1 MSLEQALSECTLAIK
16 QLIVVMTTANE
27 AEQPAGGDTEGGKR
41 KRRTKAELEADAAA
55 AAAATTTV
63 KHELLAE
70 GDPAGT
76 RYFHIAAHNTIYRQ
90 LPGEPDCTMAGAI
103 IVSGT
108 EYTRLK
114 AEYAAKFPTSAQG
127 AQATAAAPT
136 PAATTHAASAASS
149 TPPDASAAPTMQ
161 SITAKL
167 MAIHKRDGN
176 AGLAPILAHFGVT
189 KVPELASKDMAVLDA
204 HVEGVLNPATGANLF
219 G

>member
-1 MSLEQALSECTLAIK
+1 MSLELALTECTAAIR

-27 AEQPAGGDTEGGKR
+27 AEQPAGGESTAEAGKR
-41 KRRTKAELEADAAA
+41 TRRTKAQIEADN
-55 AAAATTTV
+55 AAATTTV

-76 RYFHIAAHNTIYRQ
+76 RYFHIEAHNTIYRQ
-90 LPGEPDCTMAGAI
+90 LPNDPDCTMAGAI
-103 IVSGT
+103 IISGT

-114 AEYAAKFPTSAQG
+114 AMYAAKFPTSAQG

-136 PAATTHAASAASS
+136 PAATTPAASTASS
-149 TPPDASAAPTMQ
+149 TQPDASAAPTMQ
-161 SITAKL
+161 SVTAKL

-189 KVPELASKDMAVLDA
+189 KVPELASKDMVALDA
-204 HVEGVLNPATGANLF
+204 HVEGVLNPVNNLF